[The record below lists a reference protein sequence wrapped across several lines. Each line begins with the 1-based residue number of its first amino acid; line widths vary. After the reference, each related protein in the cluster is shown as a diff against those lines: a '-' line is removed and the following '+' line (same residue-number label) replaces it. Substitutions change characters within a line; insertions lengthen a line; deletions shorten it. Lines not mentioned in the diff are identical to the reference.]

1 LGILIGR
8 ISIEM
13 RSSGRVRQP
22 REDEILLMNLL
33 ASGPCPLGSGPV
45 GRCSS
50 RGWIRFV
57 KLDARSRGIFELTPL
72 GRAQLEEHMGSVRAS
87 TSDEEDD

>member
-1 LGILIGR
+1 MKI
-8 ISIEM
+8 
-13 RSSGRVRQP
+13 SGRVRQP
-22 REDEILLMNLL
+22 RENEILLMNLL
-33 ASGPCPLGSGPV
+33 AFGPCALDSGPV

-72 GRAQLEEHMGSVRAS
+72 GRAQLEEHMGSARAS
-87 TSDEEDD
+87 ALDEEDD